1 MEQTIISNKAPSGV
15 FVLVLYSPRM
25 CAAPDVDIDFEPED
39 EFGDIGSAKAKLAK
53 LRDELAIVKKER
65 DEYLDGW
72 QRCKADTVNAK
83 KEAQEAL
90 TRARA
95 FGKESFVEELI
106 PALDSFDMAMQ
117 GEAWGK
123 VDPVWRSGVES
134 IHAQLLSVLEA
145 HGIRAFGAVG
155 DAFNANLHE
164 ALQEAEGESGT
175 IVRII
180 RRGYRAGD
188 RILRPAQVVVG
199 A

>member
-1 MEQTIISNKAPSGV
+1 
-15 FVLVLYSPRM
+15 M
-25 CAAPDVDIDFEPED
+25 CAASDVEIDFEPED
-39 EFGDIGSAKAKLAK
+39 EFGDIAAAKAKLKK
-53 LRDELAIVKKER
+53 LRDELVAAKKER

-90 TRARA
+90 ARARA

-106 PALDSFDMAMQ
+106 PSLDSFDMAMQ
-117 GEAWGK
+117 AEAWGT

-134 IHAQLLSVLEA
+134 IHAQLISVLES
-145 HGIRAFGAVG
+145 HGISAFGKVG
-155 DAFNANLHE
+155 EVFDTTIHE
-164 ALQEAEGESGT
+164 AVQETEGDSGHV
-175 IVRII
+175 VRVI
-180 RRGYRAGD
+180 RRGYRAGN